1 MGYLHPG
8 PGMVPV
14 APPPPPN
21 PPRRGVNG
29 VFPGPITYFPASVRG
44 TMTPRGEPDPD
55 GAADYPRFDN
65 EHGAA
70 VREILQT
77 TDDYWAKI
85 DEEYPLLELPPFTTE
100 EI

>member
-1 MGYLHPG
+1 MFAPSLISACSIATG
-8 PGMVPV
+8 
-14 APPPPPN
+14 APP
-21 PPRRGVNG
+21 
-29 VFPGPITYFPASVRG
+29 ARG

>member
-1 MGYLHPG
+1 MSAFFSPG
-8 PGMVPV
+8 LI
-14 APPPPPN
+14 ATPPPPPGA
-21 PPRRGVNG
+21 PPRVHGT
-29 VFPGPITYFPASVRG
+29 FRG

-55 GAADYPRFDN
+55 GGADYPRFDN

-77 TDDYWAKI
+77 TGDYWAKI
-85 DEEYPLLELPPFTTE
+85 DEEYPLLELPPFARD